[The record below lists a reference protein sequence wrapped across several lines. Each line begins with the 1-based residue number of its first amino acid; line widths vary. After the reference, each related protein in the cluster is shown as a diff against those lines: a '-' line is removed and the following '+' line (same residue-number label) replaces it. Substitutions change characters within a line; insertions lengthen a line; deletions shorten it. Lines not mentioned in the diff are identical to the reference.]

1 MSAVLTA
8 PPHPPLLATPGL
20 GPAPLTV
27 TVTLPSAGPR
37 TDRAVVALVA
47 AGACPSADR
56 AAAPPD
62 RLAPHGVS
70 VPSPCPCAN
79 CRADARRSAASDRSV
94 APPRYD
100 LVATRAEAEALV
112 GHLAA
117 IGVTFSIT
125 RHGLTVPGGAGPVRP

>member
-8 PPHPPLLATPGL
+8 PPRPSELAPPGGTPPLT
-20 GPAPLTV
+20 LTV
-27 TVTLPSAGPR
+27 TILSAGPR

-70 VPSPCPCAN
+70 VPPPCPCAN
-79 CRADARRSAASDRSV
+79 CRTDARRSAASDRSA

-125 RHGLTVPGGAGPVRP
+125 RHGPTVRRSAA